1 MSKYLVFCV
10 ATVGTGRG
18 LSPVAGKVTAASR
31 NQIWWTR
38 GTGLGLVTADA
49 MMYCNGEEAQSAVR
63 EWHDPLIP
71 FDVVWTPASTSTE
84 TFGTGVGRDDVR

>member
-1 MSKYLVFCV
+1 MELGRCRSCVRLRAPPGPQRLYMSKYLVFCV

-63 EWHDPLIP
+63 SGKIL
-71 FDVVWTPASTSTE
+71 
-84 TFGTGVGRDDVR
+84 